1 MEMVYV
7 SVDQGIPQY
16 VYTGCKN
23 CTSIIGISLCSIKNR
38 GCCYYHPKFT
48 LLDIQRMA
56 HSLEGLYVL
65 KSIRRLPSSEI
76 RPFEIHAKGYFDEEG
91 YGRYM
96 ESGNKIN
103 AGSIRDHS
111 IFFKACPFV
120 KSGYGC
126 SLPPRYR
133 TYVCNFFLCNE
144 VIEKIKG
151 DDHFEAY
158 IKERERYVRWVEW
171 ENASLREI
179 LFENR
184 LDLVNDFD
192 GTIKLL
198 QEMPLNTYD
207 FPQLQPI
214 VISAG
219 FSRGA

>member
-7 SVDQGIPQY
+7 NLDQGIPQY

-23 CTSIIGISLCSIKNR
+23 CTSIMGTSLCRIKNR
-38 GCCYYHPKFT
+38 GCCYYYPKFT
-48 LLDIQRMA
+48 LLDIQRMLR
-56 HSLEGLYVL
+56 SLEGLHML
-65 KSIRRLPSSEI
+65 ESIKRLSSLEI
-76 RPFEIHAKGYFDEEG
+76 HPFEIRAKGYFDEEG
-91 YGRYM
+91 YMKYL
-96 ESGNKIN
+96 ESGSKID

-120 KSGYGC
+120 KSGFGC

-144 VIEKIKG
+144 VIERIK
-151 DDHFEAY
+151 DNNHFESY
-158 IKERERYVRWVEW
+158 LKERERYVRWVEW

-184 LDLVNDFD
+184 LDLLTDFD
-192 GTIKLL
+192 GAIKLL
-198 QEMPLNTYD
+198 QEIPLNAYD

-214 VISAG
+214 VISTG
-219 FSRGA
+219 FQRGA